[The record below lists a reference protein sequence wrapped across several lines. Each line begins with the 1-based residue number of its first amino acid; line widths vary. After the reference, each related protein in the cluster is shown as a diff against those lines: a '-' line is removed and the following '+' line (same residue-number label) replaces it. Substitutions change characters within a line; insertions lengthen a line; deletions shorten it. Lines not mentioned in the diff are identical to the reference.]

1 MQHGASG
8 GFRKAER
15 EGDVLGDSAASQS
28 QVWGGSG
35 EIPRQVRFP
44 ITGLCDSCGAR
55 SSEAWYYGED
65 GKQTCLGCHQ
75 HKEGRARGGEI
86 SSPSGGKKRPY
97 QTPRGGGGGGALK
110 KRGTPQKKHTAFDD
124 AIDYGEEVEMSQ
136 AVGGTPSYAS
146 PAPTSLS
153 HVAAETKSFSPGKDF
168 FKGRRFFL
176 TGLKRANADEGSMTT
191 SECAAIIAKF
201 QGKVASDPT
210 NMTAG
215 REGRTIVIADIKPG
229 STCMTLK
236 YLASLGMGVCA
247 VGIDWLK
254 ACEKEG
260 RWIDIDSY
268 RLPAG
273 YDEETMDTFFLPDE
287 YSDVPLAMDRRV
299 LSGYVVSVS
308 GPEREI
314 KDIKTLLN
322 FAGATVN
329 ENDISG
335 SDYHVTLDEFPQKI
349 IARAGRVPV
358 VTNDW
363 FVRSLWEQQPA
374 EVEPY
379 LKVCPPALADGDNVQ
394 LRSSSGQALVVSGA
408 KPFRFS
414 LSASGEP
421 SVLSECLQHLFL
433 ILQPRTPPTLNHSS
447 KINEPSSLYRQ
458 NLSPR
463 KPHPPNLL
471 FSTLQ
476 PQRPTSGK
484 RSTSKHHSLASLI
497 HHLPS
502 LVANLKT
509 LPTLTTNLSIYLFP
523 WCQSAMQGSSTH
535 TSIPALVFSSRGS
548 TQV

>member
-1 MQHGASG
+1 M
-8 GFRKAER
+8 
-15 EGDVLGDSAASQS
+15 LGDSAASQS

-65 GKQTCLGCHQ
+65 GEQTCLGCHQ

-97 QTPRGGGGGGALK
+97 QTPRGGGGGGGLK
-110 KRGTPQKKHTAFDD
+110 KGGTPLKKHYTTFD
-124 AIDYGEEVEMSQ
+124 GEMDHGDEVEMSQ

-146 PAPTSLS
+146 PAPTSSS
-153 HVAAETKSFSPGKDF
+153 HVAAETKSISPGNDF

-176 TGLKRANADEGSMTT
+176 TGLKRANAGEVDEGSMTT

-201 QGKVASDPT
+201 QGKVVSDPN
-210 NMTAG
+210 NMTVG
-215 REGRTIVIADIKPG
+215 KEGRTIVIADIKPG

-247 VGIDWLK
+247 VGVDWLK

-260 RWIDIDSY
+260 RWIELDSY

-287 YSDVPLAMDRRV
+287 YRDAPLAMHQRV
-299 LSGYVVSVS
+299 LSGKIVSVS

-314 KDIKTLLN
+314 KDIKTLLC

-329 ENDISG
+329 EKDISG
-335 SDYHVTLDEFPQKI
+335 SHYHITLDEFPQKI

-363 FVRSLWEQQPA
+363 FVRSLWEQKPS

-379 LKVCPPALADGDNVQ
+379 LKLCPPALADGDKVQ
-394 LRSSSGQALVVSGA
+394 LRSSSGQALVVSGT

-421 SVLSECLQHLFL
+421 SVLSERLRH
-433 ILQPRTPPTLNHSS
+433 
-447 KINEPSSLYRQ
+447 
-458 NLSPR
+458 
-463 KPHPPNLL
+463 
-471 FSTLQ
+471 
-476 PQRPTSGK
+476 
-484 RSTSKHHSLASLI
+484 
-497 HHLPS
+497 
-502 LVANLKT
+502 
-509 LPTLTTNLSIYLFP
+509 
-523 WCQSAMQGSSTH
+523 
-535 TSIPALVFSSRGS
+535 
-548 TQV
+548 